1 MRGQGPSSSRSRP
14 ARGSRSRS
22 ASSTGM
28 SMQLTRLIDLCVRGA
43 PVDYGEEHKAV
54 ENGDVAVSIRA

>member
-14 ARGSRSRS
+14 ARGSRSR
-22 ASSTGM
+22 
-28 SMQLTRLIDLCVRGA
+28 LTDLCVCGA
-43 PVDYGEEHKAV
+43 PVDYGEEHKVV